1 MLPEAK
7 ALALVDD
14 VPQRVGLVVCVVLEQ
29 EDAERD
35 CVSHL
40 LMLGEVVPLGG
51 MEGLPVVETVEVCET
66 VVHSVGLLLR
76 VAEWLGDTDRESVS
90 DLLWEGL
97 MELHPEALEL
107 PEAVAIL
114 MLTVGERVVVL
125 EELGQADEERDTV
138 GDEEAEAPTEA
149 PPLVLGDAE
158 SLERGDIDPSMNM
171 LPLGE
176 AVATLDGEVS
186 SVGPCN
192 SRLPPVALESM
203 EQNHKISSNCGIY
216 IRKDIKLVG
225 KRWGA

>member
-1 MLPEAK
+1 VLPEAE
-7 ALALVDD
+7 AQALVDTVELCD
-14 VPQRVGLVVCVVLEQ
+14 TVVQRVGLVERVALWQ
-29 EDAERD
+29 ADTERD

-40 LMLGEVVPLGG
+40 LTL
-51 MEGLPVVETVEVCET
+51 
-66 VVHSVGLLLR
+66 
-76 VAEWLGDTDRESVS
+76 A
-90 DLLWEGL
+90 
-97 MELHPEALEL
+97 
-107 PEAVAIL
+107 EAVVDL
-114 MLTVGERVVVL
+114 DCVRLTLTVGERVVVL

-203 EQNHKISSNCGIY
+203 EQKHKISSNCGIY